1 MFTSCS
7 RMREAQSVLC
17 EADSLRSEG
26 QVLIIAPDGK
36 TYTPDGLSQILTD
49 NPFADSV
56 QKNCLTKLVRQPFLY
71 YVLLCS
77 V

>member
-7 RMREAQSVLC
+7 RMLEAQSVFC

-36 TYTPDGLSQILTD
+36 TYTPDGLSQIFTD
-49 NPFADSV
+49 THSPIV
-56 QKNCLTKLVRQPFLY
+56 YKKGCLTKLVRQPFLY